1 MLNINTNLTGLIV
14 QSNLK
19 SSTGGLNRAIERLS
33 SGFKINHAKDNAAN
47 FAIANN
53 ISFKITS
60 LSVAEENTAMGLELI
75 TTASES
81 LSLIEERLS
90 RLRMLQT
97 YVENGTYGA
106 DSLAAINTECNS
118 IVDEIEKIYGT
129 TQYNNINLFQPTQIT
144 EVHNASETTVFK
156 ELGLDKSSFS
166 IYDSKNNIIQSYDTE
181 ETDSIG
187 DFFDVLKTHGFTAS
201 IKNGEI
207 SLNSPDGYYVDGD
220 LISALG
226 ISTVDKS
233 IIENSAQ
240 TSTAP
245 SIYTISADA
254 GEGTTFEELGLIT
267 SGSKTVTIRGENAAL
282 LNTFTM
288 NKSSTLGD
296 FISILSNN
304 GITAVLQDG
313 VLSLNSSSG
322 AYLEASGLIAEMG
335 IGASKDTIKTIST
348 IHTNTIY
355 TTTTTSNT
363 VTETIWTT
371 TTTSTTQTNTIW
383 TTTTTSTTQTNTIWI
398 TTTTSTTESETI
410 WITTTTSTTQT
421 NIIGMTQE
429 SAAAV
434 VYTTYVQSTEES
446 KFISDIT
453 RVDTSTMTALS
464 SVSEDTRLS
473 DGTYKICTTEDLIQL
488 AAMANDYKTGNCTFV
503 LANDID
509 LSTVDNWTPIGDGY
523 AFGGTFDGNGYTVSN
538 LKINTTNN
546 PTGLFGWTT
555 GTIKNLGVENV
566 NITGA
571 SDVGGLIGK
580 AAGTVSNCY
589 TTGSVIMA
597 SYTTDSGG
605 TAVVSD
611 AGGLVGTNFG
621 KIIDCYSEANVTGDG
636 NIVGGLVGYS
646 SGDGIIRCYAAG
658 NVSGKGYVGGLAG
671 RAYCTV
677 EDSYSMGTVYG
688 DFYEGGLI
696 GETSSTAVLTN
707 CYWNQ
712 STSRMQNG
720 IGNNKASTTVTGVAT
735 EALNSLIADGTLYLK
750 GAQTLSRLTQITN
763 IDAAVTLKDLGITAN
778 QYLMIYASG
787 NQILKTI
794 HADDTLASVFND
806 TGVLYQIDGGIL
818 TINNTN
824 SNFVV
829 SMSQELSGAL
839 KLNTEEGYYLE
850 EITSYETTTISSTQT
865 NTIWETATT
874 STTQTSTIWETTT
887 SSTTKTDTIWQT
899 TTTSST
905 QTSTILETTTTSTTQ
920 TNTIFINTTIYANDT
935 SSALHTS
942 AVRTLDVSTSL
953 ADAGITDGKIII
965 HLADGNYKTI
975 QMSSSSTFGDMISE
989 LANNGITM
997 TLNNGITAIKA
1008 VGNVWLK
1015 TSDNKIADLLNL
1027 GQVSHVTSDIK
1038 ENSGSSKLEYSETVN
1053 ALNPAPEQINLQVGI
1068 YSDDNSVIVMKLG
1081 FALEGINVLRQIG
1094 SDTKTDYLSRIDEM
1108 LKICNSRQTEMGA
1121 LQNRLESVLEEISI
1135 KYDNLVSSYSTIK
1148 DADVAEESSE
1158 YIRNQILQ
1166 QAATT
1171 LMATANQTPAIALQL
1186 L

>member
-19 SSTGGLNRAIERLS
+19 PSTGGLNRAIERLS

-523 AFGGTFDGNGYTVSN
+523 AFGGTFDGNGYTISN

-589 TTGSVIMA
+589 TTGSVVMA

-865 NTIWETATT
+865 NTIWETTTT

>member
-19 SSTGGLNRAIERLS
+19 TSTGGLNRAIERLS
-33 SGFKINHAKDNAAN
+33 SGFKINHAKDNAVN

-267 SGSKTVTIRGENAAL
+267 SSSKTVTIRGENAAL

-322 AYLEASGLIAEMG
+322 AYLESSGLITEMG
-335 IGASKDTIKTIST
+335 IGASIDTIKTIST
-348 IHTNTIY
+348 SHTNTIY

-464 SVSEDTRLS
+464 AVSEDTRLS

-523 AFGGTFDGNGYTVSN
+523 AFGGTFDGNGYTISN
-538 LKINTTNN
+538 LKINTTKN

-589 TTGSVIMA
+589 TTGSVVMA

-865 NTIWETATT
+865 NTIWETTTT

>member
-19 SSTGGLNRAIERLS
+19 TSTGGLNRAIERLS

-60 LSVAEENTAMGLELI
+60 LLVAEENTAMGLELI

-523 AFGGTFDGNGYTVSN
+523 AFGGTFDGNGYTISN

-589 TTGSVIMA
+589 TTGSVVMA

-865 NTIWETATT
+865 NTIWETTTT

>member
-322 AYLEASGLIAEMG
+322 AYLESSGLITEMG
-335 IGASKDTIKTIST
+335 IGASIDTIKTIST

-363 VTETIWTT
+363 VTETIWT
-371 TTTSTTQTNTIW
+371 
-383 TTTTTSTTQTNTIWI
+383 
-398 TTTTSTTESETI
+398 
-410 WITTTTSTTQT
+410 TTTTSTTQT

-464 SVSEDTRLS
+464 AVSEDTRLS

-523 AFGGTFDGNGYTVSN
+523 AFGGTFDGNGYTISN

-589 TTGSVIMA
+589 TTGSVVMA

-696 GETSSTAVLTN
+696 GETSSAAVLTN

-712 STSRMQNG
+712 SRSRMQNG

-865 NTIWETATT
+865 NTIWETTTT

>member
-322 AYLEASGLIAEMG
+322 AYLESSGLIAEMG
-335 IGASKDTIKTIST
+335 IGASIDTIKTIST

-355 TTTTTSNT
+355 TT
-363 VTETIWTT
+363 
-371 TTTSTTQTNTIW
+371 
-383 TTTTTSTTQTNTIWI
+383 
-398 TTTTSTTESETI
+398 
-410 WITTTTSTTQT
+410 TTTTSTTQT

-464 SVSEDTRLS
+464 AVSEDTRLS

-523 AFGGTFDGNGYTVSN
+523 AFGGTFDGNGYTISN

-589 TTGSVIMA
+589 TTGSVVMA

-865 NTIWETATT
+865 NTIWETTTT